1 MFRNLTVI
9 AFAAGLLAACGGLE
23 LNNAQMAK
31 PSGDAFSKA
40 LYGEYVTLSKNEYG
54 EGDYEDSDVFALRAI
69 AAAVGKPTE
78 PEAVAAR
85 KQGAG
90 AAKALTAGRG
100 RLVKALGNGSK
111 TRLPADAARA
121 QAMYECWAQEQEEN
135 TQQDHIDQCRID
147 FFIALAR
154 IESAPAA
161 APKPAPAKPVAKL
174 SPLTFIV
181 YFGFNSTALDDKA
194 MSVIGTAANVIKS
207 SKPQVVSVV
216 GHTDR
221 AGASNYNSTLAEKR
235 SDAVSAALTKAGVS
249 GRLLTLGSL
258 GENAPSVATADGVK
272 NSENR
277 RVEITVR
284 Y

>member
-1 MFRNLTVI
+1 MFKNLTI
-9 AFAAGLLAACGGLE
+9 ITFSAGLLAACGGME
-23 LNNAQMAK
+23 LNNAQMAT

-40 LYGEYVTLSKNEYG
+40 LHGEYVTLSKNEYG
-54 EGDYEDSDVFALRAI
+54 EGDYEDSDVFAMRAI
-69 AAAVGKPTE
+69 AAAGGKPTE
-78 PEAVAAR
+78 PEAVASR
-85 KQGAG
+85 KQGGG
-90 AAKALTAGRG
+90 AAKALGAARD
-100 RLVKALGNGSK
+100 RLVKASSNGSK
-111 TRLPADAARA
+111 SSLPADSARA

-135 TQQDHIDQCRID
+135 LQQDHIDQCRID
-147 FFIALAR
+147 FFIALAK
-154 IESAPAA
+154 IEAAPAA
-161 APKPAPAKPVAKL
+161 KPAPAKPMAKL

-221 AGASNYNSTLAEKR
+221 AGANDYNSTLAEKR
-235 SDAVSAALTKAGVS
+235 SDAVSAALAKAGVS
-249 GRLLTLGSL
+249 GRLMTLGSL
-258 GENAPSVATADGVK
+258 GENAPSVSTADGVK
-272 NSENR
+272 NAENR